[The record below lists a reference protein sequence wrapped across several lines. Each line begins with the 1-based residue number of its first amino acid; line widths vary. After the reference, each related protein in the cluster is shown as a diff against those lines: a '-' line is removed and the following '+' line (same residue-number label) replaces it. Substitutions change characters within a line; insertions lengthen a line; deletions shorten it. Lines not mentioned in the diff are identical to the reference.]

1 MGEVILVAK
10 IADLRNS
17 YDLDRVWN
25 IYHNLSLHQ
34 KLGIMGIFGLV
45 ALPVVITPLQLVPTI
60 VILYTM
66 AFAMSWDLVSG
77 YTGQLSFGHAFF
89 FAIGG
94 YSSAILNVQHGITP
108 IFSIPLAGVI
118 AGFGGLILGIPTLR
132 LRGMY
137 LALVTLVAP
146 IILERLFRFW
156 ASEFIII
163 AGPIV
168 IPIAPEGFGGV
179 GGLASPQALVSISS
193 KSVVTVS
200 NFSLGALANYYLSLG
215 IILILLL
222 IMMTVTRSPV
232 GEIFTAIRENE
243 EVAAASGINTKKFK
257 IYSFVLSGVIA
268 GIASATFVHTIA
280 AAPQP
285 DQLLNFE
292 LSIMVIIYSVIGG
305 MSTIIGPAL
314 GVIFIEGLHT
324 IFGQFDISVYGYT
337 IEQIS
342 SFVIFALAV
351 GMIIKR
357 PGGLLPMLIRF
368 INRRS
373 SR

>member
-1 MGEVILVAK
+1 MGEVILMAK
-10 IADLRNS
+10 IADLRNL

-25 IYHNLSLHQ
+25 IYRNLTPHQ
-34 KLGIMGIFGLV
+34 KLGIIGIFGLI

-60 VILYTM
+60 VIVYTM

-108 IFSIPLAGVI
+108 IISIPLAGVI
-118 AGFGGLILGIPTLR
+118 AGFAGFILGIPTLR

-156 ASEFIII
+156 ATEFIIK

-168 IPIAPEGFGGV
+168 IPIAPDGLGGV

-200 NFSLGALANYYLSLG
+200 NFRLGALANYYLSLG
-215 IILILLL
+215 TIMILLL
-222 IMMTVTRSPV
+222 VMMTVTRSPV

-257 IYSFVLSGVIA
+257 IYSFVLSGAIA
-268 GIASATFVHTIA
+268 GVAAATFVHTIA

-305 MSTIIGPAL
+305 MGTIIGPAL

-337 IEQIS
+337 IKQIS

-357 PGGLLPMLIRF
+357 PGGLLLMLIRF